1 MTDTV
6 ASILYTQFPWILAIL
21 LVLQEEMWSAYN
33 LTKSNSATMK
43 QQKFKLC
50 TTAPPIG
57 AIICTSVYFLNQ
69 TIVST
74 PKAHVYCALKSIFI
88 SFPQF
93 ILPTSLRNV
102 GKKIYRL
109 NTANLGTVPEPKDA
123 TARYIRKRTWRKCLF
138 FEESHSKAQLLR
150 TGKFTKIRI
159 YYCVRRFLLHK

>member
-102 GKKIYRL
+102 GKK
-109 NTANLGTVPEPKDA
+109 NLPLKYSKLRHSPRTKGCDCSVYKKENLAEVPFL
-123 TARYIRKRTWRKCLF
+123 WRISFK
-138 FEESHSKAQLLR
+138 STITQNWQIHQ
-150 TGKFTKIRI
+150 IH
-159 YYCVRRFLLHK
+159 YCVRRFLLHK